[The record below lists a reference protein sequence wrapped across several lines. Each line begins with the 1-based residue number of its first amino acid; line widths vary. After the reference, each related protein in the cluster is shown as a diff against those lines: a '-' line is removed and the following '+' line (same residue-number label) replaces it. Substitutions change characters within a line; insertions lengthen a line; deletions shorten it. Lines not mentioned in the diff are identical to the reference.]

1 MAVIIIVRMAVIV
14 MRMAVIVIVR
24 MAVIVIVRMAV
35 IIIVGVRRSTNVHG
49 ECGALRL
56 VSITRFAPLGEMLVA
71 MILIGARKLFF

>member
-14 MRMAVIVIVR
+14 MRMAVI
-24 MAVIVIVRMAV
+24 
-35 IIIVGVRRSTNVHG
+35 IIVGVRRSAYVHG